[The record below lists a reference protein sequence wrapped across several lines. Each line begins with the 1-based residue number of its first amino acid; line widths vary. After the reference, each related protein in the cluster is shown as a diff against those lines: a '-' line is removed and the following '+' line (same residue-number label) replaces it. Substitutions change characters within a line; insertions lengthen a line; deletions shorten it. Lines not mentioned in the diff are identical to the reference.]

1 LYIVAV
7 AVVIALAKVKGAGS
21 HWPSSRPVA
30 AAAGSSSSNMW
41 QPQTGCSNYFYT
53 LTEGI

>member
-7 AVVIALAKVKGAGS
+7 VVIALAKVKGAGS

-30 AAAGSSSSNMW
+30 AAAAALVANH
-41 QPQTGCSNYFYT
+41 FV
-53 LTEGI
+53 